1 MLLPCGRENPK
12 YRDQS
17 WLCLDYTFLPCG
29 RENPK
34 YRDQN
39 QLRSDYTLSPFGR
52 ENPKY
57 RDQTHRKQLRP
68 KLWVCRWTWSL
79 APQVLETNF
88 VSQYARRGQSSKE
101 RDPQKRERVVLLAL
115 TQSEQL
121 LHKQQ
126 QATAENNRNL
136 TVHHWRPDQHIHNGQ
151 HFASKR

>member
-17 WLCLDYTFLPCG
+17 RLCLDYTFSPCG

-39 QLRSDYTLSPFGR
+39 QLHSDYTLSPFGR

-57 RDQTHRKQLRP
+57 RDQTHRKQLQP
-68 KLWVCRWTWSL
+68 KLWVCHWTWSL
-79 APQVLETNF
+79 APQVIKTNF

-101 RDPQKRERVVLLAL
+101 RDPQKRESSTSSANPIRTTPTQTTTSNSWEQQKLDGASL
-115 TQSEQL
+115 TSQSA
-121 LHKQQ
+121 H
-126 QATAENNRNL
+126 
-136 TVHHWRPDQHIHNGQ
+136 P
-151 HFASKR
+151 